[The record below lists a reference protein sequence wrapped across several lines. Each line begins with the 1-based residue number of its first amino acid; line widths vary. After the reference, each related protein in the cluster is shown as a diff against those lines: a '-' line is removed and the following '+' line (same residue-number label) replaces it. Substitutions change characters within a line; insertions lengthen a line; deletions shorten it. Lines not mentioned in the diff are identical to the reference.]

1 MSQKYF
7 IRFFPHIFHPCCY
20 LWCPTA
26 HLLDKH
32 HGCHGNPLVW
42 HRLTSLLH
50 RSTHTVS
57 HRLCG
62 FAWADLEPSL
72 TFVFCLFLFIFYS
85 FTVSL
90 PPASK
95 AASEQ
100 QAGKRESIKQIIKKS
115 FESQNGP
122 VYERCGRDD
131 RDEEVA
137 LIKLNRRRG
146 SAPPPLVTVL
156 IHKKICTY
164 QKSFLFCLL
173 SSLMKCKVGRESL
186 WKLGSSWGRGKR
198 PLSMCLH
205 YLSECVFHLCMAPH
219 NTTHLSL
226 EIGCSHFGSLVGFS
240 QPFHACTVKS
250 IIFIFFLKTF
260 TAASRRPSRRHS
272 VSPCIEELREPRAW
286 LRSMPACSTPCHH
299 HKPFSFTFLLCPAV
313 TPEHFPYISKS
324 LWKFICCG
332 LQRGVMQ
339 LGGFSSSL
347 LKQMCVHVFSH
358 RVVFAGL
365 WGRRDHAGSLRK
377 RPPHLQ
383 RQAADQQVR
392 VAQNPQDLLQ
402 KEQLLHQNP
411 TRRGKNR
418 NRSLKSSMIPQ
429 EI

>member
-1 MSQKYF
+1 MLSETGLDVKSWGSSGNPIQMVPKYKMSQKYF
-7 IRFFPHIFHPCCY
+7 ICFFPHIFHPCCY
-20 LWCPTA
+20 LWCLTA

-32 HGCHGNPLVW
+32 HGCHNNPLVW
-42 HRLTSLLH
+42 HCLTSLLQ
-50 RSTHTVS
+50 RSTHAVS
-57 HRLCG
+57 L
-62 FAWADLEPSL
+62 PSL
-72 TFVFCLFLFIFYS
+72 WVCQSKSGAQLDFFFSFFIFYS

-100 QAGKRESIKQIIKKS
+100 QAGKRESIRQIIKKS

-122 VYERCGRDD
+122 ACERCGQDD

-186 WKLGSSWGRGKR
+186 WKLGSSWGRRKR

-205 YLSECVFHLCMAPH
+205 YLSECVFHWCMAPH

-226 EIGCSHFGSLVGFS
+226 EIGFSHFGSLVGFS

-260 TAASRRPSRRHS
+260 TAASRRPASRHS
-272 VSPCIEELREPRAW
+272 LSPPRA
-286 LRSMPACSTPCHH
+286 
-299 HKPFSFTFLLCPAV
+299 
-313 TPEHFPYISKS
+313 
-324 LWKFICCG
+324 
-332 LQRGVMQ
+332 
-339 LGGFSSSL
+339 
-347 LKQMCVHVFSH
+347 
-358 RVVFAGL
+358 
-365 WGRRDHAGSLRK
+365 
-377 RPPHLQ
+377 
-383 RQAADQQVR
+383 
-392 VAQNPQDLLQ
+392 
-402 KEQLLHQNP
+402 
-411 TRRGKNR
+411 
-418 NRSLKSSMIPQ
+418 
-429 EI
+429 